1 MKRLLIIPSIDIKHG
16 KTARIVQGI
25 PELNTPNYGNDPLEM
40 AMIWR
45 TENAKILHV
54 VDFDAVHQSE
64 KRNFEIIG
72 EMCQSV
78 IIPIEYGGGI
88 HSLETAEILF
98 DLGVYRLVVGS
109 LFFDDQ
115 KEFSKILDKFGP
127 SRISATIDVRDNEVL
142 VHSRHDRTGKLP
154 LEVAFEMKQ
163 MGIERFIVTDIAR
176 NGMLKRANIEL
187 SRTIAL
193 ETGIKVT
200 HSGGITSYEDLLL
213 LQAEVE
219 SGVDSAIIG
228 RALYE
233 NRFSCQKLWRQAE
246 LGLFN

>member
-1 MKRLLIIPSIDIKHG
+1 MKRLLIIPSIDIKYG
-16 KTARIVQGI
+16 KTVRIVQGI

-54 VDFDAVHQSE
+54 VDFDAVHQAE
-64 KRNFEIIG
+64 NRNFEIIG

-78 IIPIEYGGGI
+78 VIPIEYGGGI

-109 LFFDDQ
+109 LFFDDK
-115 KEFSKILDKFGP
+115 KEFLKILDKFGP
-127 SRISATIDVRDNEVL
+127 SRISAAIDVRENEVL
-142 VHSRHDRTGKLP
+142 VHSRHDRSGKLP
-154 LEVAFEMKQ
+154 LKIASEMKE
-163 MGIERFIVTDIAR
+163 MGVERFIVTDIAR
-176 NGMLKRANIEL
+176 NGMLGLANIEL

-200 HSGGITSYEDLLL
+200 HSGGITTYEDLLL

-219 SGVDSAIIG
+219 SGVDAAIIG

-246 LGLFN
+246 QGLFN